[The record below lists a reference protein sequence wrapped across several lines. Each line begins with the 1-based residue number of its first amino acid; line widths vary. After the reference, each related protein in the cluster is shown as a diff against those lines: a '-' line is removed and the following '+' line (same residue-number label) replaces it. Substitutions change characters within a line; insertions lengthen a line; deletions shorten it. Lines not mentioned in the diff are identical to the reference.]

1 MYSCVLLRSFF
12 CTYVLSLRKGEV
24 FLLVLELKNIVKSVG
39 DRCLFKI
46 DDLKV
51 YSKDRIGIVG
61 SNGVGKTTLLKIMAG
76 LMQPDEGK
84 VALYRSPS
92 YSDQLDGSHGQED
105 SMNSGIAQQFQAG
118 MQYHETMSGGEKTR
132 YRLALAFSKGTAFL
146 LADEPTA
153 NLDIKGTELVQKKLR
168 EFQGAF
174 VIVSHDRELL
184 DMVCTSIW
192 EIQEG
197 EIKVYTGN
205 YRQYLVEKE
214 VKKAQQA
221 REYENYLA
229 DKKKLEAGAAD
240 RRQQAVT
247 MRKTPSRM
255 GNSEARLHK
264 MGNQK
269 AKANLDKAVKAMET
283 RMSQLEIK
291 DKPKSN
297 PKVVFH
303 LVNTD
308 DVYSKMVLRAEGISK
323 VFDNRRLYEQV
334 EFSIGS
340 GYKVALIGD
349 NGCGKTT
356 LMNMILLG
364 AEGIYIAPKVRFG
377 YFSQAIDGL
386 KPDQS
391 ILANVMADS
400 IYDEN
405 FVRSLLAQL
414 LFRRDDVYKKAAVL
428 SGGERTRVALA
439 QIMVSKANVL
449 LLDEP
454 TNYLDLPSLAALG
467 VVLAEYKGTIVFAS
481 HDRNFINSIATHLL
495 LFDSGRLRLFSG
507 NYKDYLQYKKQKVD
521 SAKEER
527 LLLEHRLAEV
537 LSKLSVGKD
546 RSSIEQLDKEYREL
560 LEKLK

>member
-1 MYSCVLLRSFF
+1 MRSFF
-12 CTYVLSLRKGEV
+12 CTYVLSLQKGEV
-24 FLLVLELKNIVKSVG
+24 FLLLLELKNIVKSVG

-51 YSKDRIGIVG
+51 YSKERIGIVG

-84 VALYRSPS
+84 AVQYRCPA
-92 YSDQLDGSHGQED
+92 YIAQLDGSYEQED
-105 SMNSGIAQQFQAG
+105 GMNPGLAHEFQIG
-118 MQYHETMSGGEKTR
+118 MQYEKTMSGGEKTR
-132 YRLALAFSKGTAFL
+132 YRLALALSKDTAFL

-153 NLDIKGTELVQKKLR
+153 NLDIKGTELVQQKLQD
-168 EFQGAF
+168 FQGAF

-192 EIQEG
+192 EIQEE

-205 YRQYLVEKE
+205 YRQYLAEKE

-229 DKKKLEAGAAD
+229 EKKKLEAGAAD
-240 RRQQAVT
+240 RRQQAVS

-269 AKANLDKAVKAMET
+269 AKANLYKAVKAMET
-283 RMSQLEIK
+283 RISQLEAK

-297 PKVVFH
+297 PKVVFD

-308 DVYSKMVLRAEGISK
+308 DLYSKMVLRAEGISK
-323 VFDNRRLYEQV
+323 FFGNRRLYDQA

-340 GYKVALIGD
+340 GYKVAMVGD

-356 LMNMILLG
+356 LMNMILSY
-364 AEGIYIAPKVRFG
+364 AEGIYVAPKVRFG
-377 YFSQAIDGL
+377 YFSQAIEGL
-386 KPDQS
+386 DLDKS
-391 ILANVMADS
+391 ILANVMTDS

-414 LFRRDDVYKKAAVL
+414 LFRQDDVYKKVAVL

-454 TNYLDLPSLAALG
+454 TNYLDLPSLEALEA
-467 VVLAEYKGTIVFAS
+467 VLAGYKGTILLAS
-481 HDRNFINSIATHLL
+481 HDRKFINSIATHLM
-495 LFDSGRLRLFSG
+495 LFDSGKLRLFSG
-507 NYKDYLQYKKQKVD
+507 SYEEYLQYKQEQKVD
-521 SAKEER
+521 SAKEGR
-527 LLLEHRLAEV
+527 LLLEHCLAEV
-537 LSKLSVGKD
+537 LSKLSVAKD
-546 RSSIEQLDKEYREL
+546 RNTIDHLDKEYREL
-560 LEKLK
+560 LVKLK

>member
-1 MYSCVLLRSFF
+1 M
-12 CTYVLSLRKGEV
+12 
-24 FLLVLELKNIVKSVG
+24 LVLELKNIVKSVG

-61 SNGVGKTTLLKIMAG
+61 PNGVGKTTLLKIMAG
-76 LMQPDEGK
+76 FIQPDEGK
-84 VALYRSPS
+84 VVQHRSPS
-92 YSDQLDGSHGQED
+92 YIAQLDGSYEQED
-105 SMNSGIAQQFQAG
+105 SMNSGIAQQFKIG
-118 MQYHETMSGGEKTR
+118 MQYHKTMSGGEKTR
-132 YRLALAFSKGTAFL
+132 YRLALAFSMDTAFL

-153 NLDIKGTELVQKKLR
+153 NLDIKGTELVQQKLR
-168 EFQGAF
+168 DFQGAF

-205 YRQYLVEKE
+205 YRQYLTEKE
-214 VKKAQQA
+214 VKKAQQV

-229 DKKKLEAGAAD
+229 EKKKLEAGTAD

-283 RMSQLEIK
+283 RISQLEIK

-297 PKVVFH
+297 PKVVFD

-308 DVYSKMVLRAEGISK
+308 DLYSKMVLRAEGISK
-323 VFDNRRLYEQV
+323 VFGNRRLYDQA
-334 EFSIGS
+334 EFRIGS

-356 LMNMILLG
+356 LMNMILSY
-364 AEGIYIAPKVRFG
+364 AEGIYVAPKVRFG
-377 YFSQAIDGL
+377 YFSQAIEGL
-386 KPDQS
+386 DLDRS
-391 ILANVMADS
+391 ILENVMTDS

-428 SGGERTRVALA
+428 SGGEKTRVALA
-439 QIMVSKANVL
+439 QIMVSNANVL

-454 TNYLDLPSLAALG
+454 TNYLDLPSLAALEA
-467 VVLAEYKGTIVFAS
+467 VLAEYKGTILLAS
-481 HDRNFINSIATHLL
+481 HDRKFINSIATHLM
-495 LFDSGRLRLFSG
+495 LFDSGKLQLFSG
-507 NYKDYLQYKKQKVD
+507 NYEEYRQYKQEQKVD
-521 SAKEER
+521 SAKEGR
-527 LLLEHRLAEV
+527 LLLEHRLTEV
-537 LSKLSVGKD
+537 LSKLSVAKD
-546 RSSIEQLDKEYREL
+546 RNTIDHLDKEYREL
-560 LEKLK
+560 LLKLK

>member
-1 MYSCVLLRSFF
+1 MRVVALFFLYVCPLLAKR
-12 CTYVLSLRKGEV
+12 RG
-24 FLLVLELKNIVKSVG
+24 FLLLLELKNIVKSAG

-76 LMQPDEGK
+76 LMQPDGGK
-84 VALYRSPS
+84 VVQHRSPS
-92 YSDQLDGSHGQED
+92 YIAQLDESYEQKDG
-105 SMNSGIAQQFQAG
+105 MNPGIAQQFQIG
-118 MQYHETMSGGEKTR
+118 MQYDKTMSGGEKTR
-132 YRLALAFSKGTAFL
+132 YRLALAFSKDTAFL

-153 NLDIKGTELVQKKLR
+153 NLDIKGNELVQQKLQD
-168 EFQGAF
+168 FQGAF

-205 YRQYLVEKE
+205 YRQYLAKKE

-229 DKKKLEAGAAD
+229 EKKKLEAGAAD

-297 PKVVFH
+297 PKVVFD

-308 DVYSKMVLRAEGISK
+308 DLCSKMVLRTEGISK
-323 VFDNRRLYEQV
+323 VFGSRRLYDQA

-340 GYKVALIGD
+340 GYKVALVGD

-356 LMNMILLG
+356 LMNMILSYP
-364 AEGIYIAPKVRFG
+364 EGIYVAPKVRFG
-377 YFSQAIDGL
+377 HFSQAIEGL
-386 KPDQS
+386 DPGTS
-391 ILANVMADS
+391 ILANVMTDS

-414 LFRRDDVYKKAAVL
+414 LFRRDDVYKKVAVL

-439 QIMVSKANVL
+439 QIMVSQANVL
-449 LLDEP
+449 VLDEP
-454 TNYLDLPSLAALG
+454 TNYLDLPSLAALEA
-467 VVLAEYKGTIVFAS
+467 VLAEYKGTILFAS
-481 HDRNFINSIATHLL
+481 HDRKFINSIATHLM
-495 LFDSGRLRLFSG
+495 LFDSGKLRLFSG
-507 NYKDYLQYKKQKVD
+507 NYEDYLQYKQEQKGD
-521 SAKEER
+521 SAKEEQ

-537 LSKLSVGKD
+537 LSKLSVAKD
-546 RSSIEQLDKEYREL
+546 RNSIEHLDKEYREL
-560 LEKLK
+560 IVKLK